1 MIEATLR
8 AVFSLAV
15 VLLLMWGLAR
25 LVRRG
30 PGGRG
35 LSSLAVLS
43 RQQLS
48 RGASVAVVKVD
59 DRALVLGVTDAQVT
73 YLTEAPL
80 AAFERSAPFS
90 AVLADHV
97 GDVLSSGPEDRAPV
111 SPAPADPDRPR
122 PVRARPA
129 RGARHAARESAPGP
143 LAGSV
148 LSPATWSQVAG
159 FVRTLPPKFGASRQ
173 R

>member
-8 AVFSLAV
+8 AVFSLTV

-25 LVRRG
+25 LVRRP
-30 PGGRG
+30 PGGRA
-35 LSSLAVLS
+35 LASLAVLS
-43 RQQLS
+43 RQPLS

-59 DRALVLGVTDAQVT
+59 DRALVLGVTDAQIT

-80 AAFERSAPFS
+80 SAFERPAPFS
-90 AVLADHV
+90 EVLAEHAD
-97 GDVLSSGPEDRAPV
+97 DVLASEPS
-111 SPAPADPDRPR
+111 
-122 PVRARPA
+122 
-129 RGARHAARESAPGP
+129 RGARHAAREPAPKA

-159 FVRTLPPKFGASRQ
+159 FVRDRPGR
-173 R
+173 RGWGRRR

>member
-15 VLLLMWGLAR
+15 VLFLMWGLAR
-25 LVRRG
+25 LVRRPLG
-30 PGGRG
+30 VRG
-35 LSSLAVLS
+35 AASLAVLS

-80 AAFERSAPFS
+80 SAFERPAPFS
-90 AVLADHV
+90 EVLAEQTDEI
-97 GDVLSSGPEDRAPV
+97 S
-111 SPAPADPDRPR
+111 DRPD
-122 PVRARPA
+122 
-129 RGARHAARESAPGP
+129 RGARHAAREPAVTA

-148 LSPATWSQVAG
+148 LSPATWSQAVG
-159 FVRTLPPKFGASRQ
+159 FVRDRPGRQ
-173 R
+173 RRDRSR

>member
-8 AVFSLAV
+8 AVFSLTV
-15 VLLLMWGLAR
+15 VLFLMWGLAR

-30 PGGRG
+30 PIGRG
-35 LSSLAVLS
+35 TASLSVLS

-80 AAFERSAPFS
+80 SAFERPAF
-90 AVLADHV
+90 ADVLAEHAGTD
-97 GDVLSSGPEDRAPV
+97 DVLTNRRS
-111 SPAPADPDRPR
+111 
-122 PVRARPA
+122 
-129 RGARHAARESAPGP
+129 ARHAAPETRPGP

-148 LSPATWSQVAG
+148 LSPSTWSQVAG
-159 FVRTLPPKFGASRQ
+159 FVRDRASRQ